1 MILQKL
7 KKTST
12 IYGGLLALF
21 AAVGLLASFTL
32 LHETFLVA
40 NDANYA
46 PSCNINPLLS
56 CESAMKSEY
65 GESFGIPNPAFGIA
79 AFTAL
84 GVLGVLLLAGT
95 SFSKWIWRAAVLA
108 ATAGL
113 VFALYLYSVA
123 MFVLG
128 SVCPWCF
135 VTWLVT
141 IGAAWAV
148 VTYTLKA
155 NIFTVPKW
163 VKPYATFWRK
173 NPGLVLAIAYAALI
187 FGLLLRFYESLFV

>member
-1 MILQKL
+1 MVLQKL
-7 KKTST
+7 KKSST
-12 IYGGLLALF
+12 LYGVLLTLF
-21 AAVGLLASFTL
+21 AGVGLLASFTL

-46 PSCNINPLLS
+46 PSCNISPLLS

-79 AFTAL
+79 AFSAL
-84 GVLGVLLLAGT
+84 GVFGVLLLAGT
-95 SFSKWIWRAAVLA
+95 SFAKWIWRLALVA

-113 VFALYLYSVA
+113 AFALYLYSVA
-123 MFVLG
+123 IFALG

-141 IGAAWAV
+141 IGATWAV

-155 NIFTVPKW
+155 NIFTVPTW

>member
-1 MILQKL
+1 MALQKRIKL
-7 KKTST
+7 ST
-12 IYGGLLALF
+12 AYGAFLALF

-32 LHETFLVA
+32 LHETFLAA
-40 NDANYA
+40 NDANYV

-65 GESFGIPNPAFGIA
+65 GETLGIPNPAFGIA

-84 GVLGVLLLAGT
+84 GVFGVLLLAGT
-95 SFSKWIWRAAVLA
+95 NFAKWVWRLA
-108 ATAGL
+108 LVVAMAGL
-113 VFALYLYSVA
+113 VFALYLYFVA
-123 MFVLG
+123 MFALG

-141 IGAAWAV
+141 IGAAWAI

-155 NIFTVPKW
+155 NIFSLPKW
-163 VKPYATFWRK
+163 VKPYAAFWRK
-173 NPGLVLAIAYAALI
+173 NPGLVLAIAYSALI
-187 FGLLLRFYESLFV
+187 FGLLFRFYESLFV